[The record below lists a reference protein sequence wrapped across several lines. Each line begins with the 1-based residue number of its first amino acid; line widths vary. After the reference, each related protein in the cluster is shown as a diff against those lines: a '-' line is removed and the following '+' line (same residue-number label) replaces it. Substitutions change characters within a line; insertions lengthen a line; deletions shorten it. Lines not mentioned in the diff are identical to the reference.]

1 MEMSMDSI
9 RFDSLARSL
18 STSDSRRGAFRAL
31 AATGLGLGLTR
42 FRFAETDAK
51 KKHKKSLG
59 ARCKKSDECKGDL
72 LCKNANSQN
81 SCYDQTERRCCKKI
95 GAACDDS
102 CDCCGVDVICNGGFC
117 QGA

>member
-1 MEMSMDSI
+1 MDNT
-9 RFDSLARSL
+9 RFDSLARNL
-18 STSDSRRGAFRAL
+18 STTGSRRGAFRTM
-31 AATGLGLGLTR
+31 AAAGLGLGLTR
-42 FRFAETDAK
+42 LGFDVAAGK
-51 KKHKKSLG
+51 KKKGKKKLD

-81 SCYDQTERRCCKKI
+81 SCYDQTERRCCKKD
-95 GAACDDS
+95 GAQCEDS